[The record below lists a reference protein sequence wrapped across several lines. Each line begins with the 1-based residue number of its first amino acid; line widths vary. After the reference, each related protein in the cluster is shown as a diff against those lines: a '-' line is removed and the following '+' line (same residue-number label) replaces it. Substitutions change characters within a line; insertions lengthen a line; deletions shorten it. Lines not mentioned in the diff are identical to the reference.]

1 MTRKL
6 LLVDFENVQ
15 KVDLARLDGDFQ
27 VAIFLGASQRNVPID
42 LVTSAQKLGDRVEW
56 HRVDASGRNALDF
69 FIACQLGRV
78 AERKSKLQCIVLSRD
93 KGFDPLLRHL
103 NKNGLM
109 CRRINSMLELDP
121 KTKSQSD
128 DPNYMRVIEIL
139 GKVEKR
145 ARPRKRKTLSQHV
158 LSIFQNKIEQREVER
173 IVDMLFA
180 RGKVSEA
187 NNMITYEF

>member
-15 KVDLARLDGDFQ
+15 KVDLARLDGDFR

-42 LVTSAQKLGDRVEW
+42 LVTGAQKLGDRVEW

-69 FIACQLGRV
+69 FIAYQLGRV

-103 NKNGLM
+103 NKNGLV

-121 KTKSQSD
+121 RTESQSD

-180 RGKVSEA
+180 KGKVSEA